1 MDSIRQLVG
10 FVLHFDEHLHGF
22 LEQYGA
28 WTYAILFL
36 IIFCET
42 GLVVT
47 PVLPGDSLLF
57 AAGMFAGLYPDALS
71 IYLLLPLLTA
81 AAILGDTVNYSFG
94 AWIGPRAFS
103 GKLWFLKQKHLL
115 KTQAFYERYGGRAI
129 VLGRFVPFARTFV
142 PFVAGV
148 GAMNY
153 RRFIG
158 YNVGGGIVWVGFFTL
173 LGFFLGEMELVRK
186 HFELVVLSIVF
197 VSVLP
202 MAWEILASWRRP
214 RDNSAGDNPGANSV
228 KQRESASVGEDE

>member
-1 MDSIRQLVG
+1 MDSIQDVIS
-10 FVLHFDEHLHGF
+10 FVLHFDEQLHWF
-22 LEQYGA
+22 LGEYGA

-57 AAGMFAGLYPDALS
+57 AAGMFAGLYPDALN
-71 IYLLLPLLTA
+71 IGVLLVLLTL
-81 AAILGDTVNYSFG
+81 AAIIGDTVNYRIG
-94 AWIGPRAFS
+94 AWIGPKAFS
-103 GKLWFLKQKHLL
+103 GKIWFLKQKHLL
-115 KTQAFYERYGGRAI
+115 KAESFYEKYGGRAI

-158 YNVGGGIVWVGFFTL
+158 YNVGGGIVWVGIFTL
-173 LGFFLGEMELVRK
+173 LGYFLGELEVVRK
-186 HFELVVLSIVF
+186 HFEIVVLSIVA

-202 MAWEILASWRRP
+202 MVWEILAARRLP
-214 RDNSAGDNPGANSV
+214 PPHPPGGENSAND
-228 KQRESASVGEDE
+228 